1 MHERALVSKTAIELA
16 SVTALDRVSHVTL
29 ALSPETDAAVVEE
42 AWRAVTSGT
51 PVATAT
57 LTCVTRDHVLQCLE
71 CGVEYVGDKL
81 SPCHSCG
88 GNGLIV
94 GPTPEVA
101 LHDWV
106 IEEAL

>member
-1 MHERALVSKTAIELA
+1 
-16 SVTALDRVSHVTL
+16 
-29 ALSPETDAAVVEE
+29 
-42 AWRAVTSGT
+42 
-51 PVATAT
+51 
-57 LTCVTRDHVLQCLE
+57 
-71 CGVEYVGDKL
+71 VGDKL